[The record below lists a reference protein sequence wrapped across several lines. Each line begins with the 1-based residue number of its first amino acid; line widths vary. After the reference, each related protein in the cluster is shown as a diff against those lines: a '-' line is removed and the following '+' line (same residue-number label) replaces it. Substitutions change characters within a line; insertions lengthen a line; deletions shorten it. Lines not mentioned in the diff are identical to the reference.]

1 MKKIVLSV
9 EEWQRLLAVPLE
21 ERRKVLKQLAVYT
34 HWKIVKRGF
43 NSDRGPF
50 SFAAMGGNAVV
61 VICQE
66 CIDALFAGEWH
77 WKPGWSLLKQLKR
90 MVDSKI
96 GHIIRDYQKY
106 DEMEMVMT
114 SDEDFLTEAEMSL
127 ACQLEREAN
136 IREMGYEMARD
147 AVKNYPELLAYL
159 DALYEEND
167 YGGIAKR
174 MNMTK
179 NEVKALEKELLT
191 LLEKI

>member
-1 MKKIVLSV
+1 M
-9 EEWQRLLAVPLE
+9 
-21 ERRKVLKQLAVYT
+21 
-34 HWKIVKRGF
+34 
-43 NSDRGPF
+43 
-50 SFAAMGGNAVV
+50 
-61 VICQE
+61 
-66 CIDALFAGEWH
+66 
-77 WKPGWSLLKQLKR
+77 
-90 MVDSKI
+90 
-96 GHIIRDYQKY
+96 
-106 DEMEMVMT
+106 
-114 SDEDFLTEAEMSL
+114 
-127 ACQLEREAN
+127 EREAN